1 MKFKKLAAW
10 GAAALVAAMCMGSLV
25 GCGGANSEDLIRNA
39 VTEEFESLKNLDDA
53 AMSELME
60 GASMGDTTALEQ
72 YGIDQEEYLRSYLE
86 GFDYRIDDVTV
97 DGDTAKVMVV
107 LTCKSAS
114 DIQQAITDS
123 ASKMVEDASIVDLD
137 ESALNSKIGEI
148 FMEAIASVQPTETE
162 SIELTYELSGNT
174 WELTPESNRNI
185 AAAMFA

>member
-1 MKFKKLAAW
+1 MKLKKLAVW

-25 GCGGANSEDLIRNA
+25 GCGGANNEELIRNA
-39 VTEEFESLKNLDDA
+39 VTDEFESLKNLDDA
-53 AMSELME
+53 AMSQLME
-60 GASMGDTTALEQ
+60 GASAGNTTDLEQ
-72 YGIDQEEYLRSYLE
+72 YGIDQEAFLRSYLE

-97 DGDTAKVMVV
+97 DGNTAKVMVV

-114 DIQQAITDS
+114 GIQQAVADS
-123 ASKMVEDASIVDLD
+123 TSKILEDPSILDLE
-137 ESALNSKIGEI
+137 ESALNSKVGEI
-148 FMEAIASVQPTETE
+148 LMEAIASVQPTETE